1 MSQMKPRITTSTSSR
16 GNPVVWEECAARV
29 AQDGVQLLDFDPS
42 VLAHVRGVQL
52 TLSARMVI
60 AYEERADNDT
70 GGPM

>member
-1 MSQMKPRITTSTSSR
+1 M
-16 GNPVVWEECAARV
+16 VWEECAARV
-29 AQDGVQLLDFDPS
+29 ALDGVQLLDFDPS
-42 VLAHVRGVQL
+42 ALAHVRGVHL